1 MNYKGYSCK
10 LSGVY
15 KIKNSQKLYSL
26 EIYKNSKLIY
36 KTDWIYDNQERAFKD
51 AKEMI
56 KKDRFDT
63 EIIRENTNK
72 ENLNKDITYK
82 YFKRKNFFH
91 YALILFYIMLI
102 ISFIMS
108 LFRLNNINTKDFDS
122 FILINFIFGI
132 TLSTIYLY
140 NGIFDKNII
149 NLNNNTHHI
158 LGMINNIFNRK
169 TYLPYFGKHLK
180 KTKKFWSSAG
190 TLILLSFEFVFSYGV
205 KKLTEVNDAYL
216 LLYYNLAIITLLLF
230 IIYILA
236 IFWEIYDSKSN
247 GHGFPFVKILIP
259 ILFII
264 FLIIC
269 CYIELS

>member
-82 YFKRKNFFH
+82 YFKRKNFF
-91 YALILFYIMLI
+91 
-102 ISFIMS
+102 
-108 LFRLNNINTKDFDS
+108 
-122 FILINFIFGI
+122 I
-132 TLSTIYLY
+132 T
-140 NGIFDKNII
+140 
-149 NLNNNTHHI
+149 
-158 LGMINNIFNRK
+158 R
-169 TYLPYFGKHLK
+169 
-180 KTKKFWSSAG
+180 
-190 TLILLSFEFVFSYGV
+190 
-205 KKLTEVNDAYL
+205 
-216 LLYYNLAIITLLLF
+216 
-230 IIYILA
+230 
-236 IFWEIYDSKSN
+236 
-247 GHGFPFVKILIP
+247 
-259 ILFII
+259 
-264 FLIIC
+264 
-269 CYIELS
+269 